1 MEASA
6 GSQKTAGKGRGA
18 RFRHLYEASRNS
30 GGNSITGAIRESYGL
45 AHQAG
50 MNSTPPKS
58 SSKTRVVGEEWKR
71 NPSGLGD
78 GFGLSTVACLAH
90 VKACG
95 GVVNIVLDCPHCSD
109 GEPFTDQEA
118 LRQHIKW
125 DHELQHL
132 LYSEDEVA
140 YLKKK
145 LDHELQHV
153 LHGEEKVIAASQ
165 IDELK
170 TFTGRSEVT
179 R

>member
-1 MEASA
+1 
-6 GSQKTAGKGRGA
+6 
-18 RFRHLYEASRNS
+18 
-30 GGNSITGAIRESYGL
+30 
-45 AHQAG
+45 
-50 MNSTPPKS
+50 MNSTLPKP
-58 SSKTRVVGEEWKR
+58 SSKRMVVGEEWKR
-71 NPSGLGD
+71 NPSGLCD

-95 GVVNIVLDCPHCSD
+95 GEVNIVLNCPHCPD

-118 LRQHIKW
+118 LRKHIKW
-125 DHELQHL
+125 DHELQYL
-132 LYSEDEVA
+132 LYGEDEVA

-179 R
+179 RQDTTGNSSGSSCSSYHTANE